1 MAVIARQNAIQQQ
14 LVYNDGTPLMS
25 RWQKVAGW
33 MANRDLLNLKI
44 AAALFVAMSKDGD
57 RLRWEEANIFCLDVD
72 GLSEWLEWE

>member
-1 MAVIARQNAIQQQ
+1 
-14 LVYNDGTPLMS
+14 
-25 RWQKVAGW
+25 

-72 GLSEWLEWE
+72 GLSE